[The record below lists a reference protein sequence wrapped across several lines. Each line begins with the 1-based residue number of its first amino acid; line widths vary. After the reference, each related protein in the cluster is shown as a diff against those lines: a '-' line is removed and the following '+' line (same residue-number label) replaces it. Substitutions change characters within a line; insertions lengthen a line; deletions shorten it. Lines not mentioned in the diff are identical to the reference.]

1 MKTCDEIRPQLGAYV
16 LGGLEP
22 EEEREVREHLA
33 HCPDCA
39 REYAELAEL
48 PAKLDLIEA
57 PDEALQRPAPT
68 LEESILDNHARER
81 RARREHAAR
90 ERRAAPKR
98 GRRLGREPLV
108 PAAAG
113 GVGVRTRRS
122 ILRGHGRLA
131 GAVAALAVAVTLAVV
146 LLTGGGASPVN
157 PPSAVAAVLKGGP
170 GAPRA
175 HGTAWLHAVPA
186 GTSVR
191 LAAGGLPGGQSYE
204 LWCVRW
210 DGRWISAGTFRA
222 ASNGHA
228 EVSLTAAV
236 RRGEYG
242 QIFVTPRMSKKPAAL
257 RGAVMGY

>member
-22 EEEREVREHLA
+22 EEAAEVREHLA

-39 REYAELAEL
+39 REHAELAVL

-57 PDEALQRPAPT
+57 PEEALQRPAST
-68 LEESILDNHARER
+68 LEETILDRHARER
-81 RARREHAAR
+81 RALREHAAR
-90 ERRAAPKR
+90 ERRATPKR
-98 GRRLGREPLV
+98 RRWFGRAPVVAAPGGAAVARRPLLG
-108 PAAAG
+108 
-113 GVGVRTRRS
+113 
-122 ILRGHGRLA
+122 GHGRLA
-131 GAVAALAVAVTLAVV
+131 GAVAVLAAAVTLAVV
-146 LLTGGGASPVN
+146 VLVGGGSSPVN
-157 PPSAVAAVLKGGP
+157 PPSAVAAELNPGP

-186 GTSVR
+186 GTAVKLSAR
-191 LAAGGLPGGQSYE
+191 GLPGDRSYE

-210 DGRWISAGTFRA
+210 DGRWVSAGTFEAGRD
-222 ASNGHA
+222 GHA
-228 EVSLTAAV
+228 NVRLTAAV

-242 QIFVTPRMSKKPAAL
+242 QILVTPRTSTKYPAM

>member
-113 GVGVRTRRS
+113 AWGSARAGRS
-122 ILRGHGRLA
+122 CA
-131 GAVAALAVAVTLAVV
+131 GTA
-146 LLTGGGASPVN
+146 ASPAPW
-157 PPSAVAAVLKGGP
+157 PPSRSP
-170 GAPRA
+170 
-175 HGTAWLHAVPA
+175 
-186 GTSVR
+186 
-191 LAAGGLPGGQSYE
+191 
-204 LWCVRW
+204 
-210 DGRWISAGTFRA
+210 
-222 ASNGHA
+222 
-228 EVSLTAAV
+228 
-236 RRGEYG
+236 
-242 QIFVTPRMSKKPAAL
+242 
-257 RGAVMGY
+257 

>member
-22 EEEREVREHLA
+22 EEAAEVREHLA
-33 HCPDCA
+33 RCPDCA
-39 REYAELAEL
+39 REHAELAEL

-57 PDEALQRPAPT
+57 PEEAVQRPAPT
-68 LEESILDNHARER
+68 LEEMILDRHARER
-81 RARREHAAR
+81 RALREHAAH

-98 GRRLGREPLV
+98 RRRFGRGPV
-108 PAAAG
+108 VAAPGGAAAG
-113 GVGVRTRRS
+113 RRP
-122 ILRGHGRLA
+122 LLGGHGRLA
-131 GAVAALAVAVTLAVV
+131 VAVAALAAAVTLAVV
-146 LLTGGGASPVN
+146 VLAGGGSSPVN
-157 PPSAVAAVLKGGP
+157 PPSAVAAELNPGP

-186 GTSVR
+186 GTAVKLS
-191 LAAGGLPGGQSYE
+191 AHGLPGGRSFE

-210 DGRWISAGTFRA
+210 DGRWVSAGTFRA
-222 ASNGHA
+222 GRDGHA
-228 EVSLTAAV
+228 NVRLTAAV

-242 QIFVTPRMSKKPAAL
+242 QILVTPRTSTKHAAM

>member
-68 LEESILDNHARER
+68 LEESILDTHARER

-90 ERRAAPKR
+90 QRRATPKR
-98 GRRLGREPLV
+98 GPLA
-108 PAAAG
+108 PAG

-122 ILRGHGRLA
+122 ILRGRGRLV

-146 LLTGGGASPVN
+146 LLAGGGASPVN

-191 LAAGGLPGGQSYE
+191 LAAGGLPGDRSYE

-210 DGRWISAGTFRA
+210 DGRWISAGTFQT